1 MTIPQTIEA
10 IEARA
15 RTAGMTVDEFCKG
28 ARIDR
33 ATWQRWKAGKTKPSF
48 DAWSRVMGRAESL
61 TKPPRSR
68 RKPAPDRPSQGAA

>member
-15 RTAGMTVDEFCKG
+15 RAAGMTVDEFCKD

-48 DAWSRVMGRAESL
+48 DAWARVMNRAEIL
-61 TKPPRSR
+61 PKPAAPR
-68 RKPAPDRPSQGAA
+68 RKPAPAQPNQGAA